1 MNEREINA
9 WTKEKKGPKD
19 MNNKSILLT
28 AVFCSLVFEA
38 YAVRLSSNTPSA
50 AAVKDSIITDTV
62 TDEHQLSL
70 LIAGDLM
77 QHGPQIK
84 AALQADGTYD
94 YKECFAR
101 VKPEI
106 EKCDVAIANF
116 EVTLGGKPYSGYPRF
131 SAPDDYLQAV
141 IDAGFDILLTAN
153 NHCLDTRRAG
163 LERTI
168 MMMDSL
174 HIPHLGTYV
183 NREERD
189 LHYPFLQEQN
199 GVRVVL
205 LNFTY
210 GTNGIAIERPNVVNM
225 MDTTQIARD
234 LLKAKELQSDVII
247 AIPHWGIEYQQLPS
261 KEQKAMADWLI
272 AHGVDHV
279 IGGHPHVAQPVEMRN
294 EGRNLVAWS
303 LGNVISN
310 QSNPNTYGGYMVR
323 LQLTKRD
330 SITTLSDANYMLYW
344 VSRPHDN
351 NHQHQ
356 YRILPVDEPDS
367 VLTTTE
373 QKRRDAIRHS
383 MRSLMEKHSK
393 GDIREYLFE

>member
-1 MNEREINA
+1 M
-9 WTKEKKGPKD
+9 KKR
-19 MNNKSILLT
+19 NLT
-28 AVFCSLVFEA
+28 TVIALAVLVVGA
-38 YAVRLSSNTPSA
+38 SSFAGACCAKPAAKQQNTVA
-50 AAVKDSIITDTV
+50 KDTV
-62 TDEHQLSL
+62 PEEHQLNL

-84 AALQADGTYD
+84 AALQPDGSYNYD
-94 YKECFAR
+94 ECFAR

-141 IDAGFDILLTAN
+141 KDAGFDILLTAN
-153 NHCLDTRRAG
+153 NHCLDTRRQG

-174 HIPHLGTYV
+174 RIPHLGTYV
-183 NREERD
+183 DREEHDR
-189 LHYPFLQEQN
+189 HYPFLLERN
-199 GVRVVL
+199 GMRVVL

-210 GTNGIAIERPNVVNM
+210 DTNGIAIEQPNVVNL
-225 MDTTQIARD
+225 MDTTEIALD
-234 LLKAKELQSDVII
+234 LLKAKALEPDVII
-247 AIPHWGIEYQQLPS
+247 ALPHWGIEYQQLPS
-261 KEQKAMADWLI
+261 KEQQAMADWLLS
-272 AHGVDHV
+272 HGVDHV
-279 IGGHPHVAQPVEMRN
+279 VGGHPHVVQPVELRN
-294 EGRNLVAWS
+294 DGRNLVAWS

-310 QSNPNTYGGYMVR
+310 QYMPNTYGGCMVR
-323 LQLTKRD
+323 LQLTKRGD
-330 SITTLSDANYMLYW
+330 VTTLSHSDYLLYW

-356 YRILPVDEPDS
+356 YRILSVDEPDS
-367 VLTTTE
+367 VLTPRE
-373 QKRRDAIRHS
+373 RKQRDTIRQS

-393 GDIREYLFE
+393 GGIREYAF